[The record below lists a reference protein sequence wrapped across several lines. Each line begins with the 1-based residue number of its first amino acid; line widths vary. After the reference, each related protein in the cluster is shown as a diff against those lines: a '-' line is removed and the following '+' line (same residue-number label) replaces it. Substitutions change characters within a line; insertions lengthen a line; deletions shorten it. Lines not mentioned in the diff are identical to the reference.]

1 MTENAKKMV
10 LNEYCRL
17 CSMHFRN
24 ISLLNQVYL
33 NEKGSLRAV
42 QSCISD
48 DMEFLNQQKWMVY
61 YLGNLF
67 RGTHDEPTIGILTNS
82 EIEYSIPKTISSKY
96 MDAIRLKKNVSQDM
110 FDRTDLLTNILLE
123 SARYILIQETKDKI
137 DLSNSFT
144 KIKDSGRRNTQ
155 SRKTEIIALFPN
167 FEKNITKLM

>member
-1 MTENAKKMV
+1 
-10 LNEYCRL
+10 
-17 CSMHFRN
+17 
-24 ISLLNQVYL
+24 
-33 NEKGSLRAV
+33 
-42 QSCISD
+42 
-48 DMEFLNQQKWMVY
+48 
-61 YLGNLF
+61 
-67 RGTHDEPTIGILTNS
+67 
-82 EIEYSIPKTISSKY
+82 